1 MDNKMLIF
9 DLDGTL
15 WDSGAEVARAWNEVL
30 ERRCPERKPLT
41 GDDIRALMGRT
52 MDDIAL
58 ALMPGVD
65 PVLRKDIFD
74 ECMTYEN
81 EYITVHGG
89 KLFPDVRET
98 LEIFLTNGC
107 KMSIVSN
114 CQEGYINSFL
124 VSMDMKKYFCD
135 IEEWGRT
142 GLGKGENI
150 RLVMER
156 NNTAKAVYI
165 GDTAGDESAS
175 REAGIPFIHAAYGF
189 GKALA
194 PDGAVTAFSD
204 LPGAAKKLLG

>member
-1 MDNKMLIF
+1 MDNAMLIF

-15 WDSGAEVARAWNEVL
+15 WDSSREVAESWNVIL
-30 ERRCPERKPLT
+30 KKRCPERKPLT
-41 GDDIRALMGRT
+41 AADIKALMGKT
-52 MDDIAL
+52 MDEFAP
-58 ALMPGVD
+58 ALMPDEDEDFRNAV
-65 PVLRKDIFD
+65 FD

-81 EYITVHGG
+81 EYLAVRGG
-89 KLFPDVRET
+89 KLFPNVRET

-107 KMSIVSN
+107 KMAIVSN

-165 GDTAGDESAS
+165 GDTAGDESAA
-175 REAGIPFIHAAYGF
+175 REAKIPFIHAAYGF
-189 GKALA
+189 GKAIA
-194 PDGAVTAFSD
+194 PDGAAKSFPD
-204 LPGAAKKLLG
+204 LPEAVKRLPD

>member
-15 WDSGAEVARAWNEVL
+15 WDSGAEVAKAWNTVL
-30 ERRCPERKPLT
+30 ERRCPEREPLT
-41 GDDIRALMGRT
+41 GGDIRALMGRT

-58 ALMPGVD
+58 ALMPDED

-89 KLFPDVRET
+89 KLFPGVRDT
-98 LEIFLTNGC
+98 LEFFLTNGF

-156 NNTAKAVYI
+156 NNTGKAVYI
-165 GDTAGDESAS
+165 GDTAGDESAA
-175 REAGIPFIHAAYGF
+175 RDAKIPFIHAAYGF

-194 PDGAVTAFSD
+194 PDGAVKSFPD
-204 LPGAAKKLLG
+204 LPEAVKRLPD